1 MGEENDIQMHEALAS
16 ILSRNPK
23 QPREEPEVANNIGQQ
38 LLHMELTS
46 APLSIRRRIR
56 DVVATLRPTRIL
68 EVGSGIGHLSA
79 WLLDLWER
87 QSKTPE
93 SYELVESGARFSV
106 ILTRLLQRYDAA
118 DWARVTVGGFEQL
131 AAESTAWQAAA
142 ATAVSQTA
150 VASLG
155 DSPLLVPAD
164 LIIIDVGESS
174 QSACIEAALPLLS
187 NAGVLLTIEPE
198 VPIGEVDAADVA
210 AQAQIVSFQAWIDL
224 IRQLSDSHHLAFQPL
239 TGGTLVAVSGR

>member
-1 MGEENDIQMHEALAS
+1 MDGENEVQMHEALAS
-16 ILSRNPK
+16 ILSRNLE

-79 WLLDLWER
+79 WLLDLWDR
-87 QSKTPE
+87 QEQPPE
-93 SYELVESGARFSV
+93 SYELVESGSRFSV
-106 ILTRLLQRYDAA
+106 ILKRLLQRYDATE
-118 DWARVTVGGFEQL
+118 WARVTVGRFEQL
-131 AAESTAWQAAA
+131 AAESQAWQAAA
-142 ATAVSQTA
+142 STAATETA
-150 VASLG
+150 AASLG
-155 DSPLLVPAD
+155 SSPLQVPAD
-164 LIIIDVGESS
+164 LIIIDVGESV

-187 NAGVLLTIEPE
+187 KVGVLLTIEPE
-198 VPIGEVDAADVA
+198 VPTGEVDEDDVA
-210 AQAQIVSFQAWIDL
+210 ALAQLVSFQAWIDL
-224 IRQLSDSHHLAFQPL
+224 IRELSNSHHLAFQPL